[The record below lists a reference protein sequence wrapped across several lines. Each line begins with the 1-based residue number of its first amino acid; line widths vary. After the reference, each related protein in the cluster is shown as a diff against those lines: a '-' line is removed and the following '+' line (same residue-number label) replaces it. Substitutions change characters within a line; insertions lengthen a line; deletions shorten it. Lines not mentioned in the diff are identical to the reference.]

1 MQRRSNAKVFVRRY
15 TRIPPT
21 AVALLLATAVALP
34 ASAAQLATYQSAAV
48 CMECHPEIF
57 RSWAGSQH
65 ASAFTDPAFQL
76 PYDRVRRAN
85 PNRTLACEQCHNPM
99 RFLLAPGDPRSAV
112 FSREG
117 VTCDF
122 CHSVESVNPGNGFP
136 RYKARPGIKFGPRE
150 KSTVQSPHVRK
161 FSRLHIT
168 SEFCAGCHEY
178 KNEFGAPILTTASE
192 WEKSFY
198 RGTGVHCQFCHLPE
212 LFDARFIDG
221 KKGKGPV
228 DHAMVGGHSRE
239 RLSRAIPVHSRLA
252 LSGNGATVTVSLK
265 NELVGHA
272 TPTGIP
278 THRIRLA
285 VTLYDKVGN
294 PLGTREEMFEKVM
307 GDGAGKALVKPE
319 DIFLSARE
327 VLKDNR
333 ILPKETREVTFA
345 FPPAETAPATAAVAV
360 TYEMPTPDIAP
371 GVRYIGIP
379 IASQVVLAEQSW
391 APRKTVILLASAAL
405 AFLLW
410 LAFRKKGTEKE

>member
-1 MQRRSNAKVFVRRY
+1 MPGMP
-15 TRIPPT
+15 RIPT
-21 AVALLLATAVALP
+21 AAAILVAMAAAIP
-34 ASAAQLATYQSAAV
+34 AGASPMATYQSAAV

-65 ASAFTDPAFQL
+65 ASSYTEPAFQL

-85 PNRTLACEQCHNPM
+85 PKRTLACEQCHNPM
-99 RFLLAPGDPRSAV
+99 RFLLAPGDPRAAI

-122 CHSVESVNPGNGFP
+122 CHSVEAMNPGTAFP
-136 RYKARPGIKFGPRE
+136 RYKARAGIKFGPRE
-150 KSTVQSPHVRK
+150 KSSVNSPHVLR

-178 KNEFGAPILTTASE
+178 RNEFGAPILTTASE
-192 WEKSFY
+192 WEQSFY

-239 RLSRAIPVHSRLA
+239 RLSRAIPVHARLV
-252 LSGNGATVTVSLK
+252 LSGRDAVVTVTLK

-285 VTLYDKVGN
+285 ATLFDTVGN
-294 PLGTREEMFEKVM
+294 PLGTREELFEKVM
-307 GDGAGKALVKPE
+307 GDGTGKPLVRAE

-333 ILPKETREVTFA
+333 IRPKETRVVKFA
-345 FPPAETAPATAAVAV
+345 FPPGETVPATASVAV

-371 GVRYIGIP
+371 AVRYIEIP
-379 IASQVVLAEQSW
+379 IAGQVVLAERSW
-391 APRKTVILLASAAL
+391 APRKAVILFAAAAL
-405 AFLLW
+405 AFLVW
-410 LAFRKKGTEKE
+410 LMFRKKGRGKEPSP

>member
-1 MQRRSNAKVFVRRY
+1 MRRA
-15 TRIPPT
+15 IPT
-21 AVALLLATAVALP
+21 AAALLIALAATFP
-34 ASAAQLATYQSAAV
+34 AAASTMATYQSAAV

-65 ASAFTDPAFQL
+65 ASSFTDPAFQL
-76 PYDRVRRAN
+76 PYDRVRRTN
-85 PNRTLACEQCHNPM
+85 PKRTLACEQCHNPM
-99 RFLLAPGDPRSAV
+99 RFLLSPGDPRAAI

-122 CHSVESVNPGNGFP
+122 CHSVESMNPGDAFP

-150 KSTVQSPHVRK
+150 KSAVNSPHVRK
-161 FSRLHIT
+161 FSSLHIT

-178 KNEFGAPILTTASE
+178 RNEFGAPILTTASE
-192 WEKSFY
+192 WEQSFY

-221 KKGKGPV
+221 KKGKGPL

-239 RLSRAIPVHSRLA
+239 RLARAIPVHSHLV
-252 LSGNGATVTVSLK
+252 LSGKGATVTVSLK

-278 THRIRLA
+278 THRIRLTA
-285 VTLYDKVGN
+285 ALFDAVGN
-294 PLGTREEMFEKVM
+294 PLGAREELFEKVM
-307 GDGAGKALVKPE
+307 GDGTGKALVKPE

-333 ILPKETREVTFA
+333 IKPKETREVKFT
-345 FPPAETAPATAAVAV
+345 FPPGETAPATAAVSV

-371 GVRYIGIP
+371 AVRYIEIP
-379 IASQVVLAEQSW
+379 IASQVVLAERSW
-391 APRKTVILLASAAL
+391 APRKAVILLASGAL
-405 AFLLW
+405 AFLVW
-410 LAFRKKGTEKE
+410 LMFRKKGAEKE